1 MRYPFLIISLSLF
14 IIGILLSCGETN
26 PVVSDETTYPDTIIV
41 IDPTSVLAK
50 PANVLIDSLA
60 ILDTS
65 YDYESKDTNFC
76 FVIDSTKTDSSDTA
90 VIIIDTSSIPW
101 DSTIIF
107 GIDTFAHWDT
117 TITITKIEL
126 DSILASFITRWDP
139 VTSEKIAKRYF
150 VYVHDSTTGDLIRI
164 LKAYENRL
172 YVGGLTPNNTYK
184 FNIAAVWD
192 TLYDTTIG
200 TETKKV
206 LRAAISEK
214 SDFRYVRLHLPGP
227 PGNLKVAYTNNTAI
241 ISWDPCSNG
250 NALGYRVFLLDM
262 QGTVIDSTDT
272 LDANVSSTSFNVQRN
287 SAYKITIIT
296 IDSIGVSV
304 IDSLYPYDIST
315 TLDNDFK
322 LPYIYLSTY
331 EKPQNLTGLYA
342 GNMVGIKGGI
352 FVMGNIWVDSTGR
365 HPGKPAHEVVVS
377 SFYLGEKEI
386 TTGEYVQFVN
396 QQKQAGLLADTT
408 DTLIEYDTNIV
419 ELYDT
424 AFSYDTTYD
433 TLYEVTSIDT
443 SYDTLY
449 DTTISPVDT
458 IIDTIVNT
466 FYDTTF
472 DSSSTYINTIK
483 DSTVDSTTFIGADTT
498 VDAKYI
504 DTLTIYVSSISDND
518 TFMINPTYVYID
530 STTDTIV
537 VDSGRHLFPISGVY
551 WTGAAAYCN
560 WLSQREGLIPCY
572 NATTWDF
579 DSTANGYRLPTGA
592 EFEYAHSAAF
602 WGTKQRY
609 PWGYKNDVSKYSS
622 TNDSMSA
629 VGKYDQYFG
638 LYGLSGNVME
648 WCNDWS
654 DMKPNVDSSSY
665 YGECLAKGV
674 VVNPLG
680 PSYGDYHALRGG
692 SHQTDGE
699 ANSSAWRHQFTKF
712 TFEQNGF
719 RIARSKK

>member
-1 MRYPFLIISLSLF
+1 MKYPLLILSLLLLIIGL
-14 IIGILLSCGETN
+14 LLSCGESN

-41 IDPTSVLAK
+41 IDPTSILAT
-50 PANVLIDSLA
+50 PANIHIDSMA
-60 ILDTS
+60 ILDTV
-65 YDYESKDTNFC
+65 YNYESCDTNFC
-76 FVIDSTKTDSSDTA
+76 FVIDSTKIDSSDTIE
-90 VIIIDTSSIPW
+90 IINDTTP
-101 DSTIIF
+101 IF

-117 TITITKIEL
+117 SITITKIEL

-139 VTSEKIAKRYF
+139 VTNEKIAERYF

-172 YVGGLTPNNTYK
+172 YVGGLKPNNTYK

-227 PGNLKVAYTNNTAI
+227 PGNLKVTYTNNTAI
-241 ISWDPCSNG
+241 ISWDPYSNG
-250 NALGYRVFLLDM
+250 GVLGYKVFLLDM

-272 LDANVSSTSFNVQRN
+272 LDANISSTSFNVQRN
-287 SAYKITIIT
+287 SAYKITSIT

-331 EKPQNLTGLYA
+331 EKPQNQSGINT
-342 GNMVGIKGGI
+342 GNMIGIKGGV
-352 FVMGNIWVDSTGR
+352 FVMGNVWVDSTGG

-386 TTGEYVQFVN
+386 TTGEYIQFVN
-396 QQKQAGLLADTT
+396 QQKQAGLLTDTT

-424 AFSYDTTYD
+424 TFNYDTTYD
-433 TLYEVTSIDT
+433 TLYHVTSIDT

-449 DTTISPVDT
+449 DTTTISPVDT
-458 IIDTIVNT
+458 IIDTLVNT
-466 FYDTTF
+466 LYDTTF
-472 DSSSTYINTIK
+472 DSSVVVGVDSII
-483 DSTVDSTTFIGADTT
+483 DSTVDSTTYIGADTT
-498 VDAKYI
+498 VETIYV
-504 DTLTIYVSSISDND
+504 DTMTIYVSSISDND
-518 TFMINPTYVYID
+518 TFMINPKYIYID
-530 STTDTIV
+530 STTDTIAI
-537 VDSGRHLFPISGVY
+537 DSGRHLFPISGVY

-560 WLSQREGLIPCY
+560 WLSQKEGLNPCY
-572 NATTWDF
+572 NTTTWDY
-579 DSTANGYRLPTGA
+579 DSTANGYRLPTEA

-602 WGTKQRY
+602 WGNRQRY
-609 PWGYKNDVSKYSS
+609 PWGYKGDANKYSS
-622 TNDSMSA
+622 DTASTKSVGTYSA
-629 VGKYDQYFG
+629 YFG
-638 LYGLSGNVME
+638 LYDLSGNIME

-692 SHQTDGE
+692 SHKSMGD
-699 ANSSAWRHQFTKF
+699 ANSSAWRHQFNKF
-712 TFEQNGF
+712 TFGQNGF
-719 RIARSKK
+719 RVARCKK